1 MRTRFLLPVSG
12 CLVAFLAAP
21 AIARAQDPSEQ
32 VSMAK
37 FHIGPLGFSPT
48 LTMGNLGID
57 TNVFNTATSPTRD
70 FTVTFTPATTEVM
83 HVGRLLL
90 SGATSVPL
98 TYFATAST
106 QRSVGFQQT
115 GRVDLNLIHFAPY
128 VTVAHGSTYERP
140 DPEIDARV
148 QQVSASASVGSIV
161 RISPRTSFDANYT
174 WGSFEFPNADVLGV
188 DIGQQLSRRTSTIN
202 ANFRT
207 ALTPLTTLVVTGAL
221 EKDRFDANPLL
232 NSNSLSLVPGFEFK
246 PDARLSGS
254 LAIGVRAL
262 RPINPLV
269 PQFTGI
275 VAKTQLSWLLR
286 ETTRL
291 SGTFGRDVNYALSDQ
306 TPYFVLTGASVSV
319 TQLVVGHVDAQV
331 GLSRAYLAYRGQVL
345 GATLPDLSRRDRT
358 DTYTVGS
365 GYRFRIDARLG
376 FNVSYADRLSAID
389 GHHYSGFTFGGTMSY
404 GF

>member
-1 MRTRFLLPVSG
+1 MRKPLFLPLAG
-12 CLVAFLAAP
+12 CLLAFLAVP
-21 AIARAQDPSEQ
+21 AVARAQDPSEQ

-57 TNVFNTATSPTRD
+57 TNVFNTATNPTRD

-106 QRSVGFQQT
+106 QRSVGFEQA
-115 GRVDLNLIHFAPY
+115 GRLDLNLMHVVPY
-128 VTVAHGSTYERP
+128 VTVSHGSTYERP

-148 QQVSASASVGSIV
+148 QQVSASASVGSVV
-161 RISPRTSFDANYT
+161 RLSTRTSLDANYT
-174 WGSFEFPNADVLGV
+174 WGSVEFPDASVLGV
-188 DIGQQLSRRTSTIN
+188 DIGQQLSRRISTVN
-202 ANFRT
+202 ASFRS

-221 EKDRFDANPLL
+221 EKDRFDSNPLL
-232 NSNSLSLVPGFEFK
+232 NSNSLSLVPGLEFK
-246 PDARLSGS
+246 PDGRVSGS
-254 LAIGVRAL
+254 LAIGVRAM

-269 PQFTGI
+269 PQFTGL
-275 VAKTQLSWLLR
+275 VARTQMSWLMR

-291 SGTFGRDVNYALSDQ
+291 TGTFSRDVNYAMSDQ
-306 TPYFVLTGASVSV
+306 TPYFLLTGASVSV
-319 TQLVVGHVDAQV
+319 TQLVVGHVDAMA
-331 GLSRAYLAYRGQVL
+331 GLGRAYLAYRGQVVS
-345 GATLPDLSRRDRT
+345 ASLPDLSRQDRT
-358 DTYTVGS
+358 DSYTVGS

-376 FNVSYADRLSAID
+376 FNVTYADRLSALD
-389 GHHYSGFTFGGTMSY
+389 GHHYTGFTFGGTMNY